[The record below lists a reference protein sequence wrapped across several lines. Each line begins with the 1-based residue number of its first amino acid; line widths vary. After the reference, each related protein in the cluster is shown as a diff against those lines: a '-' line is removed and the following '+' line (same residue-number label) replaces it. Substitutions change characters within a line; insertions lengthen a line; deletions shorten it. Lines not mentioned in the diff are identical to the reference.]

1 MHAPLPS
8 STARHGERGQTVI
21 IVTLFMVALL
31 GVAATA
37 IDVGSWYWAKHEAQ
51 AAADAAALAG
61 AAELPTGWP
70 SAQLAATS
78 NFAQNGRSGD
88 HVSYANTSTAS
99 ANDSVT
105 VSVDRVAPSYFARVF
120 GIGEADISVSATAT
134 VKSIIKLT
142 NSPHVVPW
150 GITQA
155 SWIPGAQYQ
164 IYTDNSTANNGSL
177 SLPVSDGSGGCS
189 PTQGAGD
196 YRTSIAGEQTVC
208 DVTVGQIVDVKTG
221 QNTGP
226 TKQGIDTRV
235 PPGTWQPLD
244 AIVQYSA
251 GGTATILQPDSPQL
265 VVLPVVIDVA
275 GNAGWP
281 TGGGQVRIVGFA
293 AFVLTEPGYAEGGR
307 TVIGTFVQM
316 QMENTSGSTGQY
328 TPGTGGLY
336 TVELTR

>member
-155 SWIPGAQYQ
+155 SLDPGRPIPDLHRQLDGQQ
-164 IYTDNSTANNGSL
+164 RQPVTPGERRVGRLL
-177 SLPVSDGSGGCS
+177 S
-189 PTQGAGD
+189 TQGAGD

-265 VVLPVVIDVA
+265 VVLPVVTDIA
-275 GNAGWP
+275 GNSGWP
-281 TGGGQVRIVGFA
+281 SGGGQVRIVGFA
-293 AFVLTEPGYAEGGR
+293 AFVLTEPGYTQGGR
-307 TVIGTFVQM
+307 TVVGTFVQM